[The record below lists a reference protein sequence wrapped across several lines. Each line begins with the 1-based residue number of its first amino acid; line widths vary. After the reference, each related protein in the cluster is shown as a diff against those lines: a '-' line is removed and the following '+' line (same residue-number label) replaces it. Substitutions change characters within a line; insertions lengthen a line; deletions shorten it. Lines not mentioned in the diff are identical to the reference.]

1 MGSTN
6 NSAKLTA
13 VDQALAFSDTS
24 MPQDLIDAWA
34 YTTTFAQAYA
44 RTQSGDPSTRTYFDA
59 MTGEFQKL
67 AWNVTE
73 ATKVNYTQS
82 ADTISPAGIVS
93 SIINPYLTPDQQNQ
107 LGGILNAIKQ
117 PDSGIH
123 DFLTFFW
130 NKASTHADQSSM
142 AFGPLTQVNNS
153 SNISVVYYS
162 FNFSA
167 DSWRSLFVERKTA
180 DLGVT
185 AYHLSMNLNRAFYDQ
200 IRGGLIARLAGKEA
214 AHITNTT
221 LDL

>member
-1 MGSTN
+1 MPDN
-6 NSAKLTA
+6 NSTVKLTA
-13 VDQALAFSDTS
+13 VDQALAFSNIS
-24 MPQDLIDAWA
+24 MPQNLIDAWS
-34 YTTTFAQAYA
+34 YTTTFAQAHA
-44 RTQSGDPSTRTYFDA
+44 RTVNGDPSTRSYFDA
-59 MTGEFQKL
+59 MTKEFQQL

-82 ADTISPAGIVS
+82 ADAVSPAGIVS
-93 SIINPYLTPDQQNQ
+93 SIINPYLSPDQQRQ
-107 LGGILNAIKQ
+107 LSGVLNAIKQ
-117 PDSGIH
+117 PDSGIR

-142 AFGPLTQVNNS
+142 AFGPLTQVDNS

-185 AYHLSMNLNRAFYDQ
+185 AYHLAMNLNLALYDQ
-200 IRGGLIARLAGKEA
+200 IKDGLISKLAGKEK
-214 AHITNTT
+214 AHIADTT